1 MRFFFK
7 VCTYLILFINF
18 YNISN
23 AEQSVKF
30 VNIDLLVN
38 NTKIGNQMLDKISN
52 LDKENI
58 EKLKSFEVQIKNK
71 QEEIK
76 LKKNV
81 ISEIEFEKEVTD
93 LNKLYLQDER
103 LSVELMGSGYTWLD
117 TGTHQSLLE
126 ASRFIET
133 IEQRQGLKI
142 ACIEEIA
149 FRLGYIDNKQLEKLS
164 KDMLNN
170 EYGNYLMKILEKD

>member
-7 VCTYLILFINF
+7 VCLYLILFLNF
-18 YNISN
+18 FNISN

-38 NTKIGNQMLDKISN
+38 KTKIGNQMLDKINS

-58 EKLKSFEVQIKNK
+58 EKLKSFEKQIKEK

-81 ISEIEFEKEVTD
+81 ISEIEFEKEVT
-93 LNKLYLQDER
+93 N
-103 LSVELMGSGYTWLD
+103 
-117 TGTHQSLLE
+117 
-126 ASRFIET
+126 
-133 IEQRQGLKI
+133 
-142 ACIEEIA
+142 
-149 FRLGYIDNKQLEKLS
+149 
-164 KDMLNN
+164 LNN
-170 EYGNYLMKILEKD
+170 KILDFNNQKKTMVEELTNIKNKELNLFFENIKPVVQNYMNENSIDIIINSKNIFMGNKKSDITTDLIEKININFLK

>member
-1 MRFFFK
+1 MRFFFNL
-7 VCTYLILFINF
+7 CFYLILFINF

-58 EKLKSFEVQIKNK
+58 EKLKSFEKQIKGK

-93 LNKLYLQDER
+93 LNNKI
-103 LSVELMGSGYTWLD
+103 LD
-117 TGTHQSLLE
+117 FNNQ
-126 ASRFIET
+126 
-133 IEQRQGLKI
+133 KK
-142 ACIEEIA
+142 
-149 FRLGYIDNKQLEKLS
+149 NMVEKLTNIKNKELNLFFENIKPVVQNYMSENSIDMIVNS
-164 KDMLNN
+164 KNIFMGNNKSDITNDLIDKINLNF
-170 EYGNYLMKILEKD
+170 

>member
-7 VCTYLILFINF
+7 VCAYLILFINF

-30 VNIDLLVN
+30 VNIDLIVN

-58 EKLKSFEVQIKNK
+58 EKLKSFEEQIKNK

-81 ISEIEFEKEVTD
+81 ISEIECEKEVTD
-93 LNKLYLQDER
+93 LN
-103 LSVELMGSGYTWLD
+103 
-117 TGTHQSLLE
+117 
-126 ASRFIET
+126 
-133 IEQRQGLKI
+133 
-142 ACIEEIA
+142 
-149 FRLGYIDNKQLEKLS
+149 N
-164 KDMLNN
+164 
-170 EYGNYLMKILEKD
+170 KILDFNNQKKKMVEELTNIKNKELNLFFKNIKPVVQNYMSENSIDMIVNSKNIFMGNNKSDITNDLIEIINIKF

>member
-7 VCTYLILFINF
+7 LCSYLILFINF
-18 YNISN
+18 YNISH

-58 EKLKSFEVQIKNK
+58 EKLKSFEKQIKVK
-71 QEEIK
+71 QDEIK

-81 ISEIEFEKEVTD
+81 ISEIEFEKEVND
-93 LNKLYLQDER
+93 LN
-103 LSVELMGSGYTWLD
+103 
-117 TGTHQSLLE
+117 
-126 ASRFIET
+126 
-133 IEQRQGLKI
+133 
-142 ACIEEIA
+142 
-149 FRLGYIDNKQLEKLS
+149 N
-164 KDMLNN
+164 
-170 EYGNYLMKILEKD
+170 KILDFNNKKIWLKN